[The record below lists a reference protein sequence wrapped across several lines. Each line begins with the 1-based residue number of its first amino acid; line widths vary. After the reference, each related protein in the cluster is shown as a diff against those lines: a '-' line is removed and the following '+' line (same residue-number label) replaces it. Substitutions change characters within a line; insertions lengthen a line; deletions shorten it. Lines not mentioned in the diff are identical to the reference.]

1 MMELRWHAQTDLPTR
16 EGDAR
21 SMAGNLE
28 RSGGLRPLVIG
39 LGLAVVDHFYV
50 VDSLEFRASRVRYNA
65 RFETGGGMV
74 STALSQAA
82 LLGCKTEILS
92 LVGAD
97 RDGRFV
103 RRLLRE
109 SGVGVRRL
117 LLSSE
122 HPTTVAVV
130 LVDRK
135 SGERRFLVADRRGIE
150 GAAPEFDL
158 TMIREGCILLV
169 DGHFPR
175 QALRAV
181 KRAREVGAVVVADL
195 SHPRRE
201 FLKLLPYVD
210 FPIVPLDFAEE
221 YAGPD
226 PHRTLARL
234 YEEHGATPIVTL
246 GRRGGIYLEE
256 GRRRSYRAARTKV
269 VDTTGAGDV
278 FHGAFAAG
286 LSLGFDLAA
295 SIDLARRAAA
305 LNCSALGGR
314 GRLLRESEIA
324 G

>member
-1 MMELRWHAQTDLPTR
+1 
-16 EGDAR
+16 
-21 SMAGNLE
+21 MAGNSK
-28 RSGGLRPLVIG
+28 RSIGRVIG

-50 VDSLEFRASRVRYNA
+50 VEGLKFRASRVRYDMRLEA
-65 RFETGGGMV
+65 GGGMV

-97 RDGRFV
+97 REGRLV
-103 RRLLRE
+103 RKWLRE
-109 SGVGVRRL
+109 AGVGVRRL
-117 LLSSE
+117 LISSE
-122 HPTTVAVV
+122 QPTTVAVV
-130 LVDRK
+130 LVDRG

-150 GAAPEFDL
+150 GAAPTFDL
-158 TMIREGCILLV
+158 SAIREGSILIV
-169 DGHFPR
+169 DGHFPK

-201 FLKLLPYVD
+201 FLKLLPFVD

-226 PHRTLARL
+226 PQLTLQRL
-234 YEEHGATPIVTL
+234 HKEYGGTPIVTL
-246 GRRGGIYLEE
+246 GRKGGVYLEQ

-314 GRLLRESEIA
+314 GRLLRESEI
-324 G
+324 GG